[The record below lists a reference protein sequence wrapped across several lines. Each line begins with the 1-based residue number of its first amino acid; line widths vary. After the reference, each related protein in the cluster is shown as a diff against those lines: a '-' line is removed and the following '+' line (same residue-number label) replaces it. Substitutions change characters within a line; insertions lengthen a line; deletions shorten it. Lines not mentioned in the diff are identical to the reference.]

1 MTHAPITTALD
12 WQREPL
18 AAPRRV
24 LIEASAGTG
33 KTYTLTLLY
42 LRLLLEAPDESAADV
57 RGILVSTFTDA
68 AAAELRLR
76 LRQRLAEAEA
86 LLQQLEQGAPV
97 AAQAVDGSLAA
108 YLAASL
114 PLSVAAALLRVR
126 RARQDLD
133 LAPILTLHGFCAR
146 VLAESAFESGGDLA
160 PGEHVDERALIEECV
175 RDFWRQRYQRA
186 DIDADERALLR
197 AGPEA
202 LYGEVRDYFT
212 LAEPQRLDGGRAEL
226 DALLPALCTRD
237 ALNSLAAFA
246 ADRTRYAPRKTKLA
260 TMLRKLHEAVTAG
273 ASRAA
278 LGKVVEHLDPELVME
293 QQHPDRPGLID
304 EPILRGWLQAAPLL
318 RDWPRIV
325 RGAVLSAA
333 IDFCRTAIPQRLAER
348 GASTYGAFIAR
359 VRQRIDAD
367 AGFAR
372 HLFERYPVALIDE
385 FQDTD
390 RHQYA
395 IFDAI
400 YAQRGTL
407 LLVGDPKQAIYAFRG
422 GDIATYRRAAAAV
435 DARVA
440 LAVNWRSTHA
450 YVAAL
455 NALYAQVPSA
465 HMGEGIAYQP
475 VSAGGKAEAAR
486 LCCDGRPVT
495 APLLLRVPVQQA
507 SSKVDETE
515 AYALDACAAD
525 IAALL
530 QAGRHMLGPRPL
542 APGDIAVLL
551 PTNAQIAQLREL
563 LATRGV
569 PAAGSGKASVFATD
583 TAAELALLLQALLE
597 PAPGIVRAAWLTDL
611 WGMDAADLRALD
623 ADTALHDAQGLALL
637 ELAQLWRERG
647 PLAPVL
653 AAGERAASRLLARQD
668 GERILTDLRHLGEL
682 LQQQAAAGASPH
694 AQLTWLQQQRAA
706 PEGDDDLHLQR
717 IDSDRARV
725 QLRTLAGAKGLQW
738 PLVFLPLA
746 WRPAPADKQN
756 RLLRFHD
763 ADDRLSVDL
772 GSAQRA
778 LHAQWAVREAAEE
791 RARLLYVALTRAE
804 QACWVYWLQG
814 GSGFKPSQSAFGQLL
829 CAAGLDDGIAADAG
843 GRLRALCA
851 GWPGVVVDDAPA
863 DTGARY
869 SAPAAPSRPRAAQTS
884 PPLPPP
890 WQHWSFTA
898 LTRQAGSEPRA
909 AADESDAVVDNLDEV
924 APAAG
929 SHEAI
934 VVLGALRGP
943 AFGDAVHALLET
955 AAPGTRFA
963 DDPAALLPA
972 LADAGVSL
980 AGLDMVAL
988 APQLAARLDAV
999 RRADLGGGLAL
1010 DTLAGAAQV
1019 AEMEF
1024 LLPLQALPVARLRAV
1039 LQAHG
1044 AGDWL
1049 PEVPATVL
1057 RGMLGG
1063 FIDRVVCRDG
1073 RYHVID
1079 YKTNWLGESLADYG
1093 GDALDRA
1100 MRGHHYPLQALLYVL
1115 ALHRLL
1121 RQRLPGYRYA
1131 AHMGDALY
1139 LFVRA
1144 LGLAPGAGLWRQRFD
1159 AALVHA
1165 LDALCNG
1172 ASP

>member
-1 MTHAPITTALD
+1 VTRALAATALD
-12 WQREPL
+12 WMREPL
-18 AAPRRV
+18 TAPRRV

-33 KTYTLTLLY
+33 KTHAITLLY
-42 LRLLLEAPDESAADV
+42 LRLLLEASDEQADV
-57 RGILVSTFTDA
+57 RRILVSTFTDA

-76 LRQRLAEAEA
+76 LRLLLAEVEA
-86 LLQQLEQGAPV
+86 LLQQRECGAAPATSV
-97 AAQAVDGSLAA
+97 RDGSLAA
-108 YLAASL
+108 YLDTQPL
-114 PLSVAAALLRVR
+114 PAAAALLRMR

-133 LAPILTLHGFCAR
+133 LAPILTLHAFCAR
-146 VLAESAFESGGDLA
+146 VLVESAFESGGDLA

-175 RDFWRQRYQRA
+175 RDFWRQRYQR
-186 DIDADERALLR
+186 DDVDADERALLLR
-197 AGPEA
+197 AGPEG

-212 LAEPQRLDGGRAEL
+212 LAEPQRLGGGRAEL
-226 DALLPALCTRD
+226 DALLSVLRAPACVAELGALAHDVKRYKRSNSGIRNRLAALHD
-237 ALNSLAAFA
+237 ALQQRGVAP
-246 ADRTRYAPRKTKLA
+246 ADLQPLIQD
-260 TMLRKLHEAVTAG
+260 LDD
-273 ASRAA
+273 A
-278 LGKVVEHLDPELVME
+278 LVAKGQNP
-293 QQHPDRPGLID
+293 
-304 EPILRGWLQAAPLL
+304 QAAPLSAEPLIQQWLRAAALL
-318 RDWPRIV
+318 RDWPHIV
-325 RGAVLSAA
+325 RGTVLDAA
-333 IDFCRTAIPQRLAER
+333 IDFCRAAIPQRLAER
-348 GASTYGAFIAR
+348 GASTYGALIAR
-359 VRQRIDAD
+359 VRQRAESDSA
-367 AGFAR
+367 FAR

-422 GDIATYRRAAAAV
+422 GDIATYCRAAASV

-450 YVAAL
+450 YVEAL
-455 NALYAQVPSA
+455 NALYAQAPSA

-475 VSAGGKAEAAR
+475 VAAGGKAEAAR

-495 APLLLRVPVQQA
+495 APLLLRVPIQQA

-515 AYALDACAAD
+515 AYALEACAAD

-530 QAGRHMLGPRPL
+530 QAGRHTLGPRPL
-542 APGDIAVLL
+542 TPGDIAVLL

-597 PAPGIVRAAWLTDL
+597 PAPGMLRAAWLTDL
-611 WGMDAADLRALD
+611 WGMDAADLRQLD
-623 ADTALHDAQGLALL
+623 ADAAARDAAGVALL
-637 ELAQLWRERG
+637 ELAQLWHRRG

-653 AAGERAASRLLARQD
+653 ALCERAAPRLLARRD

-682 LQQQAAAGASPH
+682 LQQQAAAGASPY
-694 AQLTWLQQQRAA
+694 AQLAWLRRQRAA
-706 PEGDDDLHLQR
+706 PAGGDDPHLQR

-725 QLRTLAGAKGLQW
+725 QLRTLASAKGLQW

-746 WRPAPADKQN
+746 WRAQTAGRKPE
-756 RLLRFHD
+756 LLRFHD
-763 ADDRLSVDL
+763 ATDRLCVDL

-778 LHAQWAVREAAEE
+778 LHAQWAAREAAEE
-791 RARLLYVALTRAE
+791 RARLFYVALTRAE

-814 GSGFKPSQSAFGQLL
+814 GQASGLENSACGQLL
-829 CAAGLDDGIAADAG
+829 QAAGFAQGELADAAA
-843 GRLRALCA
+843 RLRAVCA
-851 GWPGVVVDDAPA
+851 AWPGVAVDDMPIAA
-863 DTGARY
+863 AARY
-869 SAPAAPSRPRAAQTS
+869 RAPPAPERPRAAQ
-884 PPLPPP
+884 PPPPPPPP
-890 WQHWSFTA
+890 WQQWSFTA

-909 AADESDAVVDNLDEV
+909 AADESDAVVDDLQE
-924 APAAG
+924 APPAG
-929 SHEAI
+929 PHAVLVE
-934 VVLGALRGP
+934 LGALRGA

-972 LADAGVSL
+972 LAGAGVSL
-980 AGLDMVAL
+980 AVLDMATL
-988 APQLAARLDAV
+988 APRLAARLDAA
-999 RRADLGGGLAL
+999 RRADLGDGLTLDGLA
-1010 DTLAGAAQV
+1010 AIAQV

-1024 LLPLQALPVARLRAV
+1024 LLPLQALPVARLREV

-1049 PEVPATVL
+1049 PEVPASVL

-1063 FIDRVVCRDG
+1063 FIDRVVCWQG

-1079 YKTNWLGESLADYG
+1079 YKTNWLGEHLDDYRGAALAQ
-1093 GDALDRA
+1093 A
-1100 MRGHHYPLQALLYVL
+1100 MQAHHYPLQALLYVL
-1115 ALHRLL
+1115 ALHRML
-1121 RQRLPGYRYA
+1121 RQRLPGYNYA
-1131 AHMGDALY
+1131 AHMGDARY

-1144 LGLAPGAGLWRQRFD
+1144 LGLAPGAGLWRQGFD

-1165 LDALCNG
+1165 LDALCDG
-1172 ASP
+1172 ALP